1 MNFFEILLSKRKR
14 PIGKAKENK
23 HTHTHSPNTYYNIII
38 LSNLH
43 IYIYI

>member
-23 HTHTHSPNTYYNIII
+23 HTHTLTKHI
-38 LSNLH
+38 L
-43 IYIYI
+43 